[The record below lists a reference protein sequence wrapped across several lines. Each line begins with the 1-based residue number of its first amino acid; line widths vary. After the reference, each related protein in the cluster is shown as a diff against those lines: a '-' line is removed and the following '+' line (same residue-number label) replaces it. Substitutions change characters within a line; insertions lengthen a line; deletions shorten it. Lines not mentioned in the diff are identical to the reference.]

1 MLLCSFGMNFLATA
15 VLSNVPVAFLRSV
28 LAAMLA
34 LILMS
39 VTKFMGT
46 LDDRLC
52 AKQSAT
58 SVKKY
63 AASLLGRA
71 LLVGITLAVWV
82 AAIMIVFIGGGQD
95 PWTTLP
101 VWGMS
106 QVQAFTWLW
115 ILKFT
120 AKFTFMW
127 VRQRRAYV
135 NGTDEVAKQLSY
147 QELLDFGERLD
158 VDARHRIKLEQE
170 QAAQKKGLTPLDTP
184 QTVTPHTPA
193 QGHTAVTVGQGQQ
206 HAASSY
212 VTQPGVQMVSTA
224 GMART
229 GRRGRG

>member
-1 MLLCSFGMNFLATA
+1 MNFLAA
-15 VLSNVPVAFLRSV
+15 ALLSDVPLAFLRSV

-34 LILMS
+34 LILLS
-39 VTKFMGT
+39 VAKFVGT

-52 AKQSAT
+52 AKKSAT
-58 SVKKY
+58 SVQKY
-63 AASLLGRA
+63 VARMFGRV
-71 LLVGITLAVWV
+71 LLVGITVAVWV
-82 AAIMIVFIGGGQD
+82 GAILIVFIGGGQD

-106 QVQAFTWLW
+106 QLQAFTWLW

-127 VRQRRAYV
+127 VRQRRAFV

-147 QELLDFGERLD
+147 QELQDFGERLD
-158 VDARHRIKLEQE
+158 VDARHRIKLEHE
-170 QAAQKKGLTPLDTP
+170 HAAKKQGLTPTDTP

-193 QGHTAVTVGQGQQ
+193 QGHTTVPMGQVQQ
-206 HAASSY
+206 HAAPSY
-212 VTQPGVQMVSTA
+212 ATQPGVQMVGVS
-224 GMART
+224 RT